1 MEKRVVF
8 DEKLCKGCKLCIE
21 FCPQDIIVLVEEL
34 NEKGYRTANVYEQD
48 KCTSCQACAIVC
60 PDNVITVY
68 RPKKND

>member
-21 FCPQDIIVLVEEL
+21 FCPVNIVALGEEL
-34 NEKGYRTANVYEQD
+34 NEKGYRTANVIEQD
-48 KCTSCQACAIVC
+48 KCTSCRACAIVC

-68 RPKKND
+68 RPKK